1 LATNGVGTVG
11 VLASVAG
18 SPGQVHLVLDVDG
31 YFSEDT
37 TPAPGAVGPL
47 GYQPITPCRLLDTRT
62 TNTPLVTGALRT
74 FTIQGNCGIPAG
86 AASAALNAAIVSPAS
101 SGFLTLYPSSL
112 SPAPVVSSLNWVAG
126 TTALANGARPMLAT
140 ATPDLA
146 AGLFLGAPGTTA
158 HLVLDTVGYFK
169 SDAPYK
175 FHPIAQCRVV
185 NTAAAGEGPPSLA
198 AGTTRSFQIQGN
210 CGVPVGAKAAF
221 ISTKVLAPNTTTGG
235 LLLLFPSG
243 GSANGTSFMNFD
255 AGEPALAG
263 GAIVQ
268 LSSNSLDFSVASSS
282 NVDLIVKVF
291 GYFD

>member
-1 LATNGVGTVG
+1 
-11 VLASVAG
+11 
-18 SPGQVHLVLDVDG
+18 
-31 YFSEDT
+31 
-37 TPAPGAVGPL
+37 
-47 GYQPITPCRLLDTRT
+47 
-62 TNTPLVTGALRT
+62 
-74 FTIQGNCGIPAG
+74 
-86 AASAALNAAIVSPAS
+86 
-101 SGFLTLYPSSL
+101 LYPSSL
-112 SPAPVVSSLNWVAG
+112 SPTPVVSNLNWVAG
-126 TTALANGARPMLAT
+126 TTALANGARPTLAT
-140 ATPDLA
+140 TTPDLA
-146 AGLFLGAPGTTA
+146 AQLVLGASGTA

-185 NTAAAGEGPPSLA
+185 HTAAAGEGPPSLA

-243 GSANGTSFMNFD
+243 GSANGTSFVNFD